1 MKIKTLSN
9 DYILTP
15 FIDDHIPEDK
25 SKRVDVNVL
34 EIMNSKYTGESRKR
48 SMIGCYDK
56 DINSVRIFDT
66 YNDDRFTKDEF
77 EDIIK
82 NFVTKKNPCS
92 FVIFRDCCKGS
103 IGYLMAQII
112 YQDLYEIESMDYCVC
127 ETENGKEV
135 ILGYV
140 TDIDYD

>member
-1 MKIKTLSN
+1 MKIKTLST

-15 FIDDHIPEDK
+15 FIDDYIPEDK

-34 EIMNSKYTGESRKR
+34 EIIDSKYTDESRKR
-48 SMIGCYDK
+48 LMIGCYDK
-56 DINSVRIFDT
+56 DIDLVRIFDT
-66 YNDDRFTKDEF
+66 YNDDRFTKNEF

-92 FVIFRDCCKGS
+92 FVIFRGCSKATVE
-103 IGYLMAQII
+103 YLMAQII
-112 YQDLYEIESMDYCVC
+112 YQDLYEIESMDYCVY

-135 ILGYV
+135 ILGHV
-140 TDIDYD
+140 TEIDYD